1 MVSVIISGVVTGLLY
16 GLVGLGLVVV
26 YRASKVMNFALGGQ
40 GVVVAY
46 LAGDMLAAGVPYW
59 VVLPAAVA
67 IGAVLGG
74 LLELLIARPMHR
86 QPHIAIA
93 LATLGALLVLEGASG
108 WRWGFSPSSL
118 EPVLGGAGTVHVGDV
133 GFSAN
138 RIFIIGTCLLA
149 TALLLFVMD
158 RTKFGLS
165 MRAASAG
172 PLTTE
177 LLGVSVARVRIS
189 AWMLGGAY
197 GCLAAMLVIPLT
209 YLSPSSFTTFLLTAF
224 AAVVL
229 GGLTSVLG
237 VVVGAVLFGVTINL
251 LTVYLQSGLIA
262 TYTFIGV
269 ALVLVFRP
277 HGLFGRAEKEINEPD
292 LSGASRSGPTA
303 REVSVVQPSGEA
315 NTSSRRNLSSLGKV
329 VGWLVLAVVLALVP
343 SVTSE
348 SNVFLV
354 ATILATFVG
363 VLGLNVVAGFSG
375 QVSLANSAMVAIGA
389 YVSAY
394 AVNNGVHMIPALAL
408 AVVAGALAGFVV
420 GFPAT
425 RLSGIYLVMFTLMFA
440 FSIRELIVVF
450 DDFTGGPF
458 GVPFVSPDYALTY
471 DQYWLVYAFAA
482 VSAVVV
488 LVAASS
494 SLGRSWRGVRD
505 SPEGARSLGYSPMR
519 VKLGAFTFGNALVGL
534 SGGLTGL
541 LIGYIGPESFTVF
554 LAIYALLA
562 VVLGGAG
569 SVIGSLIG
577 AAFITLVPRYATA
590 GTDMPA
596 PLVFGVVLVLVMI
609 FAPSGLA
616 PLLEQGGKRLAALA
630 RGAQG
635 DRVAATA
642 VVGAGDLVADDVAIT
657 SDAGTADSAG
667 PVTVVEPPAEP
678 APARTDVLLRLD
690 RVNAGY
696 EAGLVLRDLSMEV
709 RQGEVVAL
717 LGANGAGK
725 STVLRAVSGLIPLKG
740 GTVTWQGSAVGSR
753 ALRSPNVIAR
763 AGIGHV
769 PEGRGIFPDL
779 TVDENLRMGNFAR
792 AGAAPGNE
800 REQAL
805 EMFPILRERLRQRAG
820 TLSGGQQQM
829 LAIAR
834 ALIGQ
839 PKLLMLD
846 EPSLG
851 LAPVISEQVFEK
863 LREIAETGVSVL
875 LVEQN
880 ARAALELADRGYVIR
895 RGHVA
900 LEGSASEL
908 QHSDRLSDSYLAVH

>member
-237 VVVGAVLFGVTINL
+237 VVIGAVLFGVTINL

-292 LSGASRSGPTA
+292 LSGASRSGSTA
-303 REVSVVQPSGEA
+303 REVSVVRQSGEA
-315 NTSSRRNLSSLGKV
+315 NTSRLNRSTLRKV
-329 VGWLVLAVVLALVP
+329 AGWVVLALVLALVP
-343 SVTSE
+343 SVASE

-408 AVVAGALAGFVV
+408 AIVAGGLAGFVV

-458 GVPFVSPDYALTY
+458 GVPFVSPDYALTL

-519 VKLGAFTFGNALVGL
+519 VKLSAFTFGNALVGL

-630 RGAQG
+630 RGARG
-635 DRVAATA
+635 GRVATPA
-642 VVGAGDLVADDVAIT
+642 VVGADDLDADVATT
-657 SDAGTADSAG
+657 SDAEMAG
-667 PVTVVEPPAEP
+667 SPGSVSVVEPPAEP

-690 RVNAGY
+690 GVNAGY

-753 ALRSPNVIAR
+753 TLRTPNVIAR
-763 AGIGHV
+763 AGVGHV

-779 TVDENLRMGNFAR
+779 TVDENLRMGYFAR
-792 AGAAPGNE
+792 PGAAPGNE
-800 REQAL
+800 RAQAL

-863 LREIAETGVSVL
+863 LRGIAETGVSVL

-900 LEGSASEL
+900 LEGSAAEL
-908 QHSDRLSDSYLAVH
+908 QSSDRLSDSYLAVH